1 MPFTFYLTVPSR
13 LGALKSPNILE
24 KKKTKKHTDL
34 TRVTSFESSNLPMC
48 LPI

>member
-24 KKKTKKHTDL
+24 KKKNKKTHRFNKGNQL
-34 TRVTSFESSNLPMC
+34 
-48 LPI
+48 